1 MGGYLEWDMTNE
13 TRFTPG
19 PWDYCKPHKRW
30 LVYPESARD
39 GGIDYYIAEAINVD
53 GRFAEAKANAH
64 LIAAAPEM
72 YAALEAF
79 AEAAKNLEDRQRDHD
94 HLWESP
100 EAMMLTAGDL
110 RRALAALRKARGEQ

>member
-1 MGGYLEWDMTNE
+1 MGGYREWDMTHE
-13 TRFTPG
+13 AKFTPG

-72 YAALEAF
+72 YAALKEIEWIF
-79 AEAAKNLEDRQRDHD
+79 EGKEDITDSGGPND
-94 HLWESP
+94 
-100 EAMMLTAGDL
+100 AM
-110 RRALAALRKARGEQ
+110 RACETVRAALRKARGEQ